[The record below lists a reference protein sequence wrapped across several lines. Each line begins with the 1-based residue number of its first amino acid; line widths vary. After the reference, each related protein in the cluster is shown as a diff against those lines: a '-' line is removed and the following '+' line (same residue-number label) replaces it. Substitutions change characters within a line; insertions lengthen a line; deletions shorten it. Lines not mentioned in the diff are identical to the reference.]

1 MVLPA
6 KRQPL
11 PYFPAEFHFP
21 FIFQLRLDTSPL
33 PSVPGSSVFR
43 FLFLASQA
51 SETDSFEGCCFPL
64 FSNYDYQTLYKCRR
78 SSVLDD

>member
-11 PYFPAEFHFP
+11 PYLPAEFHFP

-51 SETDSFEGCCFPL
+51 SETDSFEELL
-64 FSNYDYQTLYKCRR
+64 FSIILIFQLRVTKL
-78 SSVLDD
+78 SISAAVPAS